1 MPGSPNTAAAWKHLV
16 RDQRRRAELTK
27 FAVAVLDDLDAGDQV
42 ADRGG
47 GLLPRAGTGWKVA
60 DETHGQF
67 AFHTGTEIVGETY
80 GGAAAIQIAG
90 GQDARGRPAQAE
102 VFLHPPGRRADLEA
116 SGGGGAGALSH
127 RILNRRTLG

>member
-80 GGAAAIQIAG
+80 GGAAAIPTATNVRTSNTPRI
-90 GQDARGRPAQAE
+90 
-102 VFLHPPGRRADLEA
+102 DLFTGF
-116 SGGGGAGALSH
+116 SSSRKL
-127 RILNRRTLG
+127 L